1 MYKMVIHRAYSV
13 LGSVA
18 IVNFPRGT
26 AKKEK
31 KKFALDLL
39 KKNKAVKTVLSKS
52 HIFSGRLRTM
62 KTKYLAGEKTKEVVY
77 RENGCVF
84 RFNVDKTYFSPRLS
98 NERKEMLSKVKKGD
112 EVFVMFAGVAPFSI
126 VIAKNTKASKVY
138 SNELNKRAN
147 KYAEMNIELNK
158 VKDKVILVN
167 GDVRKVAKKLAKEKR
182 KFNIILMPRPQ
193 LKNSFLKEA
202 FMLSKKGTKIYY
214 YDFCKVDE
222 VDSKV
227 EMVKSEAS
235 KFGKKIK
242 ILKIK
247 PAGEIAPYKIRV
259 RVDFEV
265 L

>member
-1 MYKMVIHRAYSV
+1 MVTHRAYSI

-26 AKKEK
+26 KKKEK
-31 KKFALDLL
+31 KKFALELL
-39 KKNKAVKTVLSKS
+39 KKNKAVKTVLYKS
-52 HIFSGRLRTM
+52 GIFHGRLRTM
-62 KTKYLAGEKTKEVVY
+62 RTKYLAGEKTKEVVY
-77 RENGCVF
+77 KENGCVF
-84 RFNVDKTYFSPRLS
+84 RFNVDKPYFSPRLS
-98 NERKEMLSKVKKGD
+98 NERKEMCAKVKKGE

-126 VIAKNTKASKVY
+126 VVAKNTKVAKVY

-158 VKDKVILVN
+158 LKEKVILVN
-167 GDVRKVAKKLAKEKR
+167 GDVRRVAKKLAKAKK
-182 KFNIILMPRPQ
+182 KFEVIMMPRPQ
-193 LKNSFLKEA
+193 LKKSFLKEA
-202 FMLSKKGTKIYY
+202 FMLSKKGTRIYY
-214 YDFCKVDE
+214 YDFCKIDE

-227 EMVKSEAS
+227 EMIKSEAV
-235 KFGKKIK
+235 KVGKKIK

-265 L
+265 LN